1 MFRPDV
7 NEISSQLSLFLQS
20 EKVSLLLSIGICNIF
35 PDDFLSIGCFYK
47 RNQKGIIFIFLT
59 PEA

>member
-7 NEISSQLSLFLQS
+7 NEISLQLSLFLQS

-35 PDDFLSIGCFYK
+35 PDDFMYWMLL
-47 RNQKGIIFIFLT
+47 QTEPKGNYIYFSY
-59 PEA
+59 P